1 MERSNERYGLR
12 DFVIGDGRLTV
23 LAGPCSL
30 ESPELGLE
38 VARTIASPRRIS
50 GRKLTAP
57 GA

>member
-1 MERSNERYGLR
+1 MERSNERYGLG

-38 VARTIASPRRIS
+38 VETFPVAASM
-50 GRKLTAP
+50 
-57 GA
+57 